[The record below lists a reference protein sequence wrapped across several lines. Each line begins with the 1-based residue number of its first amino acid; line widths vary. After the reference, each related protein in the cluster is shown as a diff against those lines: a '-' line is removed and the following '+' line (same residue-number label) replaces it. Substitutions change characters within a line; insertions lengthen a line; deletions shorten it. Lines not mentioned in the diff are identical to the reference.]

1 MSNKSLI
8 QDLSIFIIFLVGL
21 TIVITVTTND
31 FKNEN
36 STLNK
41 QVTNLVKQ
49 ETIEQENGTSYSVS
63 SKYIT
68 VPQPFFGTNTL
79 KVINSQIVIEKSG
92 ILNASTETVNLN
104 NSSGFGVLINL
115 YENLNQVNKEIS
127 INNNVSKNTLYNL
140 EEIYNNNIND
150 LGNSLNLKKLFNNLN
165 SLIIDLKNNKTDKI
179 NEKVS
184 EMKISLNKF
193 IEYYNSQA

>member
-1 MSNKSLI
+1 MSKKSLI
-8 QDLSIFIIFLVGL
+8 ISLSIFIICLVGF
-21 TIVITVTTND
+21 VVVVNVFD
-31 FKNEN
+31 SYCSNEN
-36 STLNK
+36 ATLIK
-41 QVTNLVKQ
+41 QA
-49 ETIEQENGTSYSVS
+49 TIEQENGTSYSVS
-63 SKYIT
+63 SNFIT
-68 VPQPFFGTNTL
+68 TPYNFFETDIFQVDDSEIL
-79 KVINSQIVIEKSG
+79 LEKVSPIGVSEEVI
-92 ILNASTETVNLN
+92 NLN
-104 NSSGFGVLINL
+104 NSIEFGVLINL

-140 EEIYNNNIND
+140 EQIYNNNINN
-150 LGNSLNLKKLFNNLN
+150 LGKSLNLKKLFNNLN

>member
-21 TIVITVTTND
+21 TIVITVTTNE
-31 FKNEN
+31 FKKEN

-41 QVTNLVKQ
+41 QVINLEKQ
-49 ETIEQENGTSYSVS
+49 STIEQENGTSYSVS

-104 NSSGFGVLINL
+104 NSPGFGVLINL

>member
-8 QDLSIFIIFLVGL
+8 HDLSIFIIFLVGL
-21 TIVITVTTND
+21 TIVITVTTNE
-31 FKNEN
+31 FKKET

-41 QVTNLVKQ
+41 QVINLEKQ
-49 ETIEQENGTSYSVS
+49 STIEQENGTSYSVS
-63 SKYIT
+63 SKYII
-68 VPQPFFGTNTL
+68 VPQPFFGKNTL

-104 NSSGFGVLINL
+104 NSPGFGVLINL

-140 EEIYNNNIND
+140 EEIYNNNINN

>member
-21 TIVITVTTND
+21 TIVITVTTNE

-41 QVTNLVKQ
+41 QVTNLAKQ
-49 ETIEQENGTSYSVS
+49 ATIEQENGTSYSVS
-63 SKYIT
+63 SNFIT
-68 VPQPFFGTNTL
+68 TPYNFFETDIFQVADSKIL
-79 KVINSQIVIEKSG
+79 LEKISLIG
-92 ILNASTETVNLN
+92 VSEEAINLN
-104 NSSGFGVLINL
+104 NSIEFGTLINL

>member
-1 MSNKSLI
+1 M
-8 QDLSIFIIFLVGL
+8 
-21 TIVITVTTND
+21 
-31 FKNEN
+31 
-36 STLNK
+36 
-41 QVTNLVKQ
+41 
-49 ETIEQENGTSYSVS
+49 
-63 SKYIT
+63 
-68 VPQPFFGTNTL
+68 
-79 KVINSQIVIEKSG
+79 
-92 ILNASTETVNLN
+92 
-104 NSSGFGVLINL
+104 LINL

>member
-1 MSNKSLI
+1 MSKKSLI
-8 QDLSIFIIFLVGL
+8 ISFSKSLIISLSIVIICLVVVNVFDSYCSNQNAIL
-21 TIVITVTTND
+21 I
-31 FKNEN
+31 
-36 STLNK
+36 
-41 QVTNLVKQ
+41 KQ

-63 SKYIT
+63 SNFIT
-68 VPQPFFGTNTL
+68 TPYNFFETDIFQVTDSKILLEKISPIGVSEE
-79 KVINSQIVIEKSG
+79 VI
-92 ILNASTETVNLN
+92 NLN
-104 NSSGFGVLINL
+104 NSIEFGVLINL